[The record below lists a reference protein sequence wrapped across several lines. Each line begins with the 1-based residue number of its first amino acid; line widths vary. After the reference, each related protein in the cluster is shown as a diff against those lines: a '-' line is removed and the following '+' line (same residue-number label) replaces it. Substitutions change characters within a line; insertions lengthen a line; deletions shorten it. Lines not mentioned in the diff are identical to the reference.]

1 MAEKDADNPERL
13 IEYLDSKIKKKE
25 EEERKKEHNHQQKRP
40 TPQKNGEGSYF
51 GLKIILQAKPANTLR
66 AFRNTACPLFGFQ
79 KKGCKL
85 NYDRHHA
92 HFTPNIF
99 D

>member
-40 TPQKNGEGSYF
+40 TPK
-51 GLKIILQAKPANTLR
+51 KTAKAVTL
-66 AFRNTACPLFGFQ
+66 
-79 KKGCKL
+79 
-85 NYDRHHA
+85 D
-92 HFTPNIF
+92 
-99 D
+99 

>member
-25 EEERKKEHNHQQKRP
+25 EEEERKNITISKKDQ
-40 TPQKNGEGSYF
+40 TPKKQREGSYF

>member
-40 TPQKNGEGSYF
+40 TPQKNSER
-51 GLKIILQAKPANTLR
+51 AVTL
-66 AFRNTACPLFGFQ
+66 
-79 KKGCKL
+79 
-85 NYDRHHA
+85 D
-92 HFTPNIF
+92 
-99 D
+99 